1 MSMASNYLEKS
12 YVFDLDGIDFS
23 GKKIKLKR
31 NVDLAKY
38 NDYETEAKSI
48 DWRIRCD
55 SENLEF
61 DIASYRVLKTFF
73 DRFILTATSD
83 GLSRYEKILGIDPGK
98 KTLDERRR
106 EVFFLWNKQIRYTD
120 RSMRAMLDVL
130 LGKTNYRMNLYYH
143 EYGFE
148 IEVFAKKGYQDDG
161 SLYKIVRQI
170 IPANLDISVKY
181 GFAGEMDLIT
191 RYGTY
196 NYPAFLC
203 GEHPCGDIPY
213 VYAEA
218 QPLSSVMR
226 IEIGKNLAKNYYPTV
241 NKIRS
246 GDVDVEDVTEIIYAS
261 DFTSKDVYS
270 FEKEEE

>member
-1 MSMASNYLEKS
+1 MASNYLEKS
-12 YVFDLDGIDFS
+12 YVFDLEGMDFS
-23 GKKIKLKR
+23 GKKIQLKR

-48 DWRIRCD
+48 DWRVRCD
-55 SENLEF
+55 SENLDF
-61 DIASYRVLKTFF
+61 DIINYRILKTFF
-73 DRFILTATSD
+73 DRFILTATGD
-83 GLSRYEKILGIDPGK
+83 GLSRYEKILGIKPSK

-226 IEIGKNLAKNYYPTV
+226 IEIGENLAKNYYPTV

>member
-23 GKKIKLKR
+23 GKKIQLKR

-48 DWRIRCD
+48 DWRVRCD
-55 SENLEF
+55 SENLDF
-61 DIASYRVLKTFF
+61 DIINYRILKTFF

-83 GLSRYEKILGIDPGK
+83 GLSRYEKILGIKPGK

-130 LGKTNYRMNLYYH
+130 LGKTNYRMNLYYN

-148 IEVFAKKGYQDDG
+148 ITVFCEGEVNFDLGDLQKK
-161 SLYKIVRQI
+161 VRRI
-170 IPANLDISVKY
+170 IPANLTQFIRVRLIRNQTIYY
-181 GFAGEMDLIT
+181 GM
-191 RYGTY
+191 YG
-196 NYPAFLC
+196 
-203 GEHPCGDIPY
+203 
-213 VYAEA
+213 
-218 QPLSSVMR
+218 Q
-226 IEIGKNLAKNYYPTV
+226 KAKHYKVLP
-241 NKIRS
+241 NK
-246 GDVDVEDVTEIIYAS
+246 VED
-261 DFTSKDVYS
+261 
-270 FEKEEE
+270 KEFKEPLFMGMATYHKKIKRVAIMPEVWTLNQNDMFLEVEDGSGVRMKYD

>member
-1 MSMASNYLEKS
+1 MASNYLEKS

-23 GKKIKLKR
+23 GKKIQLKR
-31 NVDLAKY
+31 NVDLAQY

-73 DRFILTATSD
+73 DRFILTATGD
-83 GLSRYEKILGIDPGK
+83 GLARYEKILGIDPGK